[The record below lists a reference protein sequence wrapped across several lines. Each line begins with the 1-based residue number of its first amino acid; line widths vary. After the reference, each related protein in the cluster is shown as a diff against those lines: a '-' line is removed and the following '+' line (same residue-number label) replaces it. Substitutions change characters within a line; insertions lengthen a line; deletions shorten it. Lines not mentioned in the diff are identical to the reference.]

1 MKKHARIDRI
11 DRNILKRLQCDGRVS
26 NVKLAKSVGISPP
39 PCLRRVRALE
49 DAGYI
54 NSYHAKL
61 NHSSMG
67 YGVTIFAMVKL
78 ESQSEGDI
86 RAFNKHIETI
96 SMVREAYIIAG
107 DYDYILKIVAKDW
120 DAYQELFTNKLTN
133 APNVISIKSSLTI
146 KMPKSKNGVP
156 ID

>member
-1 MKKHARIDRI
+1 MKKRTRIDKI
-11 DRNILKRLQCDGRVS
+11 DRNILKRLQYDGRVS
-26 NVKLAKSVGISPP
+26 NVALAKDVGISPP

-49 DAGYI
+49 DAGFI
-54 NSYHAKL
+54 SSYHAKL

-78 ESQSEGDI
+78 ENQSENDI
-86 RAFNKHIETI
+86 KSFNNHIADI

-107 DYDYILKIVAKDW
+107 DYDYMLKIVAKDW
-120 DAYQELFTNKLTN
+120 DAYQNLFTNKLSN
-133 APNVISIKSSLTI
+133 APNVVSIKSSLTI
-146 KMPKSKNGVP
+146 KMPKSENGVP